1 MLNISQKRGSQEKR
15 DWSRECK
22 VPEAEDLDPV
32 KRTRNKKL
40 EIQFVL

>member
-1 MLNISQKRGSQEKR
+1 MLNISLKRGSQEKR